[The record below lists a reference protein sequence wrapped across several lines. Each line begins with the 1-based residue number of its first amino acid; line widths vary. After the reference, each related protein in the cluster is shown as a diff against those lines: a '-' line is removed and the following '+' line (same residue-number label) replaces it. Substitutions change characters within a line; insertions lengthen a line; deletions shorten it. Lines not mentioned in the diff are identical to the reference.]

1 VTGALAA
8 LAALIQRTTGM
19 TVTPG
24 RETALRLA
32 VGRAA
37 PGLEPEDYLLATRD
51 PVYGPGLV
59 DRLIDEV
66 TVHETSF
73 ARDMPQL
80 GTIDWRAL
88 YRAAHTAGPDVIRVW
103 SAGCATGEEA
113 YTLAL
118 LAISAF
124 APGPPPVDILGTDIS
139 GAVIAAAEKGC
150 YRPRAVRALDPQL
163 RNRHLERQA
172 DGTYQVSGRLR
183 SLARFGRHNLIHDPF
198 PPPGEARFDLILC
211 RNVLIYFEPAL
222 ARQVTELLKS
232 SLRPGGTVML
242 GAADVLQVSPAR
254 TGEPLQR
261 RPGPD
266 RPGADRP
273 AAGRPAPGPAAEP
286 PRQAMRVLPR
296 GPLPTGQRILTR
308 DQRLTATL
316 TAAAS
321 GDRSGAL
328 EHAASLVEAH
338 PLDADAHFLHGLV
351 ALEAGDPA
359 KARDALRQALVA
371 DPGFCIAAFTLGRAY
386 DALGDGTA
394 ARRAYLQALR
404 NLDPDDRRHE
414 SLLQQVDLAD
424 IAAACRVRLDEG

>member
-1 VTGALAA
+1 MTGALAD

-19 TVTPG
+19 TVPPG

-37 PGLEPEDYLLATRD
+37 PGLEPEDYLLATKD

-80 GTIDWRAL
+80 GTIDWRTLHRAV
-88 YRAAHTAGPDVIRVW
+88 RAAGSDIIRVW

-124 APGPPPVDILGTDIS
+124 SPGAPPADILGTDIS
-139 GAVIAAAEKGC
+139 GAVITAAEAGC

-163 RNRHLERQA
+163 RNRHLKRQA
-172 DGTYQVSGRLR
+172 DGTYVVSERLR

-198 PPPGEARFDLILC
+198 PPSGEARFDLILC

-222 ARQVTELLKS
+222 ARQVTELLGS
-232 SLRPGGTVML
+232 ALRPGGTIML

-254 TGEPLQR
+254 TGGPRPPLSTQ
-261 RPGPD
+261 
-266 RPGADRP
+266 ARP
-273 AAGRPAPGPAAEP
+273 AAHVQAPGPVRGPAPQA
-286 PRQAMRVLPR
+286 PRQAVRVLPH
-296 GPLPTGQRILTR
+296 GPLPTGQRVLTR

-321 GDRSGAL
+321 GDRNGAL

-351 ALEAGDPA
+351 ALEAGEPG

-371 DPGFCIAAFTLGRAY
+371 DPAFCIAAFTLGRAY

-404 NLDPDDRRHE
+404 TLDPSDRRHE

-424 IAAACRVRLDEG
+424 IAAACRARLDEG